1 MSHKATNW
9 LANLA
14 PETMTAGAFRVMF
27 HLCDCHN
34 PSNGCFPAQAYL
46 MDKCNLS
53 NSGLNL
59 ILKRLE
65 NDGLIARHQRVD
77 SKTRKKRPTRYL
89 FPFEDGFSSAKPTPE
104 SGDGVTAKPAPESGD
119 GSISTFRGKPSPLSG
134 QSHLHR
140 GGDKPVKEPV
150 INQRARTTQRRV
162 GSGNLSENPLV
173 RKSAERAVAQW
184 RDGRSSAFDDLQP
197 WERDHI
203 IAAKLLSDD
212 ELARARFSNEGGK
225 A

>member
-65 NDGLIARHQRVD
+65 NDGLISRHQRVD
-77 SKTRKKRPTRYL
+77 AKTRKKRPTRYL
-89 FPFEDGFSSAKPTPE
+89 FPFEEGFKAQNPTPE
-104 SGDGVTAKPAPESGD
+104 SGDGKEPNPTPESGV

-150 INQRARTTQRRV
+150 INQRACALQPGG
-162 GSGNLSENPLV
+162 GSGRRSQNPLV
-173 RKSAERAVAQW
+173 QKSAERAVAQW
-184 RDGRSSAFDDLQP
+184 RDGRTTAFDDLQP

-203 IAAKLLSDD
+203 IASGLLSDD
-212 ELARARFSNEGGK
+212 ELAQAGFSNEGGK